1 MGRHH
6 YADRT
11 YTSFDP
17 EALRDVVH
25 QSDIE
30 HRLLG
35 AGDLEIRV
43 RNRTGPRFSVG
54 AGDYGCA
61 VYAQGVLHPGAL
73 TISLAPMRRGEVFL
87 NGRPLP
93 PHALQVYAEG
103 ASIDYVTTHAACWHT
118 VTVTREHLQ
127 AHAVGRLGR
136 ELAVP
141 AAGCAQFE
149 PDPALT
155 RQVLEQIETGY
166 RLASEPGADPETQLY
181 CDLALLDALTEA
193 LAHAPSTPEPRG
205 ARTRR
210 RIMEVVESVARQ
222 GAQSAEIDAAA
233 LSRLCA
239 ASERLVEH
247 AMRQGV
253 GMPPKRWLTM
263 ARFNRVYA
271 ELADPGNT
279 RSVTDTALHWG
290 FNHLGRFASNYRAV
304 FGESPSDTVARVRGE
319 PRPRLTARV
328 ASGVRVPATAA

>member
-1 MGRHH
+1 MGRQH

-11 YTSFDP
+11 YTCFDP

-25 QSDIE
+25 QSCIE

-35 AGDLEIRV
+35 AGDLELRV
-43 RNRTGPRFSVG
+43 RNRTGPRFCVD

-61 VYAQGVLHPGAL
+61 VYAQGALHPGAL
-73 TISLAPMRRGEVFL
+73 TIHLTPMRRGEVFL

-103 ASIDYVTTHAACWHT
+103 ASLDYVTTHAASWRT

-127 AHAVGRLGR
+127 AHAESRLGR
-136 ELAVP
+136 ELAIP
-141 AAGCAQFE
+141 AAGSAQFE

-155 RQVLEQIETGY
+155 RQVLEQIEAGCH
-166 RLASEPGADPETQLY
+166 LAESDADPETLLF

-233 LSRLCA
+233 HSRLCA

-253 GMPPKRWLTM
+253 GMPPKRWLTL
-263 ARFNRVYA
+263 ARFNRVYV

-328 ASGVRVPATAA
+328 ARPAAAATAA

>member
-1 MGRHH
+1 MGRLFT
-6 YADRT
+6 DRT

-25 QSDIE
+25 QSRIE

-35 AGDLEIRV
+35 AGELELRV
-43 RNRTGPRFSVG
+43 RNRIGPRFCVD
-54 AGDYGCA
+54 AGDYACA
-61 VYAQGVLHPGAL
+61 VYARGVCHPQAL
-73 TISLAPMRRGEVFL
+73 TIGFAPLRRGLVFL

-103 ASIDYVTTHAACWHT
+103 ASLDYVSTHAASWRTLT
-118 VTVTREHLQ
+118 VARVDLQ
-127 AHAVGRLGR
+127 AHAVRRLGR
-136 ELAVP
+136 ELALP
-141 AAGCAQFE
+141 AAGCVQFE

-155 RQVLEQIETGY
+155 RQVHEQMEAGYLLAAEPDVDAETMQG
-166 RLASEPGADPETQLY
+166 
-181 CDLALLDALTEA
+181 CDQALLDAVTEA
-193 LAHAPSTPEPRG
+193 LANAPSAPEPRG

-210 RIMEVVESVARQ
+210 RIMEVVESVADL
-222 GAQSAEIDAAA
+222 GAQSAEIDATA

-253 GMPPKRWLTM
+253 GMPPQRWLTM
-263 ARFNRVYA
+263 ARLNRVYV

-304 FGESPSDTVARVRGE
+304 FGESPSDTVSRVRGE
-319 PRPRLTARV
+319 TRNRLTARV
-328 ASGVRVPATAA
+328 ALRAA

>member
-1 MGRHH
+1 MGRQEH
-6 YADRT
+6 YVDRT
-11 YTSFDP
+11 YTCFDP
-17 EALRDVVH
+17 EALRDVVQ
-25 QSDIE
+25 QSCIE

-43 RNRTGPRFSVG
+43 RNRTGPRFCVDG
-54 AGDYGCA
+54 GDYGCA
-61 VYAQGVLHPGAL
+61 VYAQGALHPGAL
-73 TISLAPMRRGEVFL
+73 TINLAPMRRGEVFL

-103 ASIDYVTTHAACWHT
+103 ASLDYVTTHAASWRT
-118 VTVTREHLQ
+118 VTVTREQLQ

-136 ELAVP
+136 ELAIP

-166 RLASEPGADPETQLY
+166 TLAECDGDTETRMF

-222 GAQSAEIDAAA
+222 GAQSAEVDAAA

-263 ARFNRVYA
+263 ARFNRVYV

-328 ASGVRVPATAA
+328 AAAAQATA